1 MGAAF
6 LFDTT
11 ASLAAA
17 AVHGAIHAYVAY
29 APAGQE
35 ARFDGL
41 IAPGTRLILADGHGV
56 HAPGVEAFGRVLLH
70 AATALFA
77 QGYGAVALI
86 SADSPTVPTAWY
98 ARAAARILAPGPRA
112 LLGLAEDGGY
122 WLIALQSPTPALF
135 TRIAWSTDAAGADT
149 TARAAEAGIPLE
161 PAGTWFDVDDRDSLA
176 RLLDPAA
183 DAYAAPATMALVD
196 TLGLRERL
204 AA

>member
-1 MGAAF
+1 MPARRCSNSSARIPKNRSAP
-6 LFDTT
+6 
-11 ASLAAA
+11 ASLC
-17 AVHGAIHAYVAY
+17 
-29 APAGQE
+29 
-35 ARFDGL
+35 
-41 IAPGTRLILADGHGV
+41 
-56 HAPGVEAFGRVLLH
+56 
-70 AATALFA
+70 
-77 QGYGAVALI
+77 
-86 SADSPTVPTAWY
+86 SASSSTSPTDARSGACCARSSTRERWY

-122 WLIALQSPTPALF
+122 WLIALQSATPALF
-135 TRIAWSTDAAGADT
+135 ARIAWSTDAAGADT

-204 AA
+204 TA

>member
-41 IAPGTRLILADGHGV
+41 IAPGTRLILADGHSV

-86 SADSPTVPTAWY
+86 RADDPDTGFPENGRAFSWSL
-98 ARAAARILAPGPRA
+98 ARGGRLVTTTGPGPRS
-112 LLGLAEDGGY
+112 
-122 WLIALQSPTPALF
+122 SPT
-135 TRIAWSTDAAGADT
+135 
-149 TARAAEAGIPLE
+149 
-161 PAGTWFDVDDRDSLA
+161 
-176 RLLDPAA
+176 
-183 DAYAAPATMALVD
+183 
-196 TLGLRERL
+196 TLP
-204 AA
+204 